1 MQDIRSTRRS
11 FLKAGAA
18 LGGLAIAPRA
28 IVEAQAADPQTLSWL
43 CYPGHAA
50 PEVIGPFEQQNNVKI
65 LAKEYSGGEK
75 MMALINGS
83 PPGAFDVVTS
93 DEAYVSELIKADYIE
108 QLNPA
113 DFPLGEFWP
122 DFQKFPLHW
131 VDGKLYSIMTSWG
144 ANGLIYNADKLS
156 ADDASS
162 YAIMWDPRL
171 KGKLGMRDWYLPCM
185 GCVSL
190 AMGNKPKPYDIDNA
204 KFATMLAK
212 MNALKPSVV
221 GFWDFAGE
229 FDSFANGNAWV
240 VPGSGE
246 WMAGLLQKDGH
257 NVLSSVPKEGAV
269 IWTESACIVTGTKK
283 ADLAK
288 EFIRYLV
295 SPEGQRRLM
304 LKTSYMASGPSKVAW
319 ENLNKA
325 DPKMAK
331 VLRMDLNGENL
342 LSDWRGDRL
351 VLRQLPTQQSPEDWQ
366 EAWSKFQNM

>member
-1 MQDIRSTRRS
+1 
-11 FLKAGAA
+11 
-18 LGGLAIAPRA
+18 
-28 IVEAQAADPQTLSWL
+28 
-43 CYPGHAA
+43 
-50 PEVIGPFEQQNNVKI
+50 
-65 LAKEYSGGEK
+65 

-204 KFATMLAK
+204 KFAAMLAK
-212 MNALKPSVV
+212 GLFLGRFM
-221 GFWDFAGE
+221 F
-229 FDSFANGNAWV
+229 
-240 VPGSGE
+240 GSR
-246 WMAGLLQKDGH
+246 
-257 NVLSSVPKEGAV
+257 
-269 IWTESACIVTGTKK
+269 C
-283 ADLAK
+283 
-288 EFIRYLV
+288 
-295 SPEGQRRLM
+295 SPR
-304 LKTSYMASGPSKVAW
+304 
-319 ENLNKA
+319 
-325 DPKMAK
+325 
-331 VLRMDLNGENL
+331 
-342 LSDWRGDRL
+342 
-351 VLRQLPTQQSPEDWQ
+351 
-366 EAWSKFQNM
+366 

>member
-11 FLKAGAA
+11 FLKACAA
-18 LGGLAIAPRA
+18 LGGLTIASRA

-50 PEVIGPFEQQNNVKI
+50 PEVVGPFEQENNVKI

-83 PPGAFDVVTS
+83 PPGSFDVVTS

-131 VDGKLYSIMTSWG
+131 VDGKLYTIMTSWG

-190 AMGNKPKPYDIDNA
+190 AMGNKPKPYDIDGA
-204 KFATMLAK
+204 KFAAMLAK

-269 IWTESACIVTGTKK
+269 IWTEFGLHRDGHQENGSGEGVHSLSRQSRRSAP
-283 ADLAK
+283 AHAEDLV
-288 EFIRYLV
+288 Y
-295 SPEGQRRLM
+295 GQRPEQGRMGEPEQGRPKDGEGPADGSERREPAERLARRS
-304 LKTSYMASGPSKVAW
+304 TCASA
-319 ENLNKA
+319 A
-325 DPKMAK
+325 
-331 VLRMDLNGENL
+331 
-342 LSDWRGDRL
+342 SDAAIARGL
-351 VLRQLPTQQSPEDWQ
+351 AGSVV
-366 EAWSKFQNM
+366 

>member
-1 MQDIRSTRRS
+1 MINRMPTRRT

-18 LGGLAIAPRA
+18 LGTFAAAPQYLKQA
-28 IVEAQAADPQTLSWL
+28 EAADGQTLSWL

-50 PEVIGPFEQQNNVKI
+50 PEVIGPFEEEHKVKI
-65 LAKEYSGGEK
+65 VAKEYSGGEK
-75 MMALINGS
+75 MIALINGS
-83 PPGAFDVVTS
+83 PAGTFDVVTS
-93 DEAYVSELIKADYIE
+93 DEAYVTELVKADYIE
-108 QLNPA
+108 ELNPA
-113 DFPLGEFWP
+113 DFPLDQFWP

-131 VDGKLYSIMTSWG
+131 FNGKLYTIMTSWG

-156 ADDASS
+156 AAAASS

-185 GCVSL
+185 GCISL
-190 AMGNKPKPYDIDNA
+190 AMGNKPKPYDIDKA
-204 KFATMLAK
+204 KYEAMVEK
-212 MNALKPSVV
+212 MNTLKPSVA

-229 FDSFANGNAWV
+229 FDSFANGTAWV

-269 IWTESACIVTGTKK
+269 IWTESACIVKGTQK

-288 EFIRYLV
+288 VFIRYLI
-295 SPEGQRRLM
+295 SAEGQRRLM
-304 LKTSYMASGPSKVAW
+304 LKSSYMASGPSKVAW

-325 DPKMAK
+325 DPKTAK
-331 VLRMDLNGENL
+331 VLRMDLSGRNL
-342 LSDWRGDRL
+342 LNEWRDGQL
-351 VLRQLPTQQSPEDWQ
+351 VLRQLPAQQTPEDWQ
-366 EAWSKFQNM
+366 EAWSKFQNL